1 MFPQPF
7 LVSVSLYRG
16 HASCAELGLRQ
27 ICAPGR
33 NWLSQEG
40 DKVFSRYR
48 IINLTMKVLGQVG
61 GGDGLMVS
69 GSHVKL
75 KGYSFKTLTDT
86 RHSDRLIKQSHIQKE
101 RLSEIV

>member
-1 MFPQPF
+1 M
-7 LVSVSLYRG
+7 
-16 HASCAELGLRQ
+16 
-27 ICAPGR
+27 
-33 NWLSQEG
+33 
-40 DKVFSRYR
+40 FSRYR

-86 RHSDRLIKQSHIQKE
+86 RHSDRLMKQSHIQKE